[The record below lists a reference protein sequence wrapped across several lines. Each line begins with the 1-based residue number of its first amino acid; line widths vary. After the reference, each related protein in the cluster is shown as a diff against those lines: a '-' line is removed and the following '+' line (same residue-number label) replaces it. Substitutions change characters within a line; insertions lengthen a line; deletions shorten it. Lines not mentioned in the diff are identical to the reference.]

1 MPVKRSCHWLEL
13 EVGRPG
19 ALLRFQYVLPSDAHA
34 LEGVAALAAGTLT
47 GDYARRGLLTLE
59 ALDRKV
65 LLANLPV
72 LAGGPHRAREAFYPV
87 CEALDAGRMLNGN
100 YLDGHAADGAFSP
113 YRLKIVFKTLNR

>member
-34 LEGVAALAAGTLT
+34 LEGVAALAAGTLP

-72 LAGGPHRAREAFYPV
+72 LAGGAAPRPRSLLPRVRSSRRRA
-87 CEALDAGRMLNGN
+87 DAQRQLPG
-100 YLDGHAADGAFSP
+100 
-113 YRLKIVFKTLNR
+113 

>member
-34 LEGVAALAAGTLT
+34 LEGVAALAAGTLP
-47 GDYARRGLLTLE
+47 GDYARRGL
-59 ALDRKV
+59 
-65 LLANLPV
+65 